1 MEMERRDGAFEKKG
15 EEADEQEPL
24 MGAGPQA
31 TTPLSARD
39 VVGLIS
45 VIQQMETHMLQVK
58 QRLQAAAP
66 PPPSSQKQKK
76 RGRRIKKWM
85 HKYVLLF
92 SVLWQLLNLAVLYLT
107 ERSSKQQQTN
117 KSTVDIS
124 AGVMIIFQTVHLL
137 LIVIMS
143 IKLTKQV
150 LHNTAPTIFLASSY
164 LSTILLFAGIYSLI
178 YRVDEA
184 AFSNVHAEEYDEVE
198 AIIVFVRL
206 LYFSTATMTTVG
218 FGDIHP
224 QLWYSSLAVLGQM
237 LLSVV
242 YTSVIFAKGT
252 SYFMVTQSP
261 PRQRLPS
268 AINS

>member
-1 MEMERRDGAFEKKG
+1 
-15 EEADEQEPL
+15 
-24 MGAGPQA
+24 
-31 TTPLSARD
+31 
-39 VVGLIS
+39 
-45 VIQQMETHMLQVK
+45 METHMLQVK
-58 QRLQAAAP
+58 QRLQAAA

-252 SYFMVTQSP
+252 SYFMVSQSP